1 MAFSNSAPPSDSAGS
16 TVTSSSP
23 RPLVLTD
30 VHKRFG
36 AVVALNGASLR
47 LRPGTV
53 HALIGGNGS
62 GKSTFAKILTAV
74 LRPDRAT
81 FRQDGSEPA
90 HYTAATAAHLRVAGT
105 YQEVS
110 LVPDLSVAE
119 NLFLSRLPYRVTVR
133 RLPRSLRASATEVLD
148 RLLLPA
154 SVLDTKVRDLPLD
167 QRALTE
173 LAKVLLTAPRVLI
186 MDELTASL
194 RAEQVEQVGKLLK
207 ELSAQGV
214 ATLFVSHRLEELV
227 EFCSSCTVFRNGVTV
242 LETDDIGKHTMDEYV
257 SAMTATN
264 KAVTAARRHRRGT
277 SVDTTK
283 TLIDIR
289 DLVVP
294 GWAEPVSFTVQAGE
308 IVGLG
313 GLAGNGQSDLL
324 RAIFRAAPGRNPG
337 VVALEQKKLSTHSL
351 RDSVRHGIGFISGD
365 RENEMA
371 FGHRTV
377 AENFTVISHA
387 TRRAR
392 PDIGLLAK
400 MRVVG
405 RPDQA
410 MRDLS
415 GGNQQKVIVGRWLAM
430 KPRVLLADD
439 PTRGVDIATRDDIHA
454 LLRDLAD
461 HGAAVILTS
470 SDDRELADI
479 CDRAY
484 VLYGGRIV
492 KELAGEEVT
501 EEELGRISTH
511 PDFHVRA

>member
-1 MAFSNSAPPSDSAGS
+1 MAFSNSAPASDPAGS
-16 TVTSSSP
+16 TVASSG
-23 RPLVLTD
+23 RPLELTD

-62 GKSTFAKILTAV
+62 GKSTFAKILTAA
-74 LRPDRAT
+74 LRPDKAT
-81 FRQDGSEPA
+81 FRVDGSEPGR
-90 HYTAATAAHLRVAGT
+90 YTAATAAHLRVAGT

-119 NLFLSRLPYRVTVR
+119 NLFLARLPYRVIVR
-133 RLPRSLRASATEVLD
+133 GLPRSLRDSATEVLD
-148 RLLLPA
+148 RLLLPT

-173 LAKVLLTAPRVLI
+173 LAKILLTDPRVLI

-194 RAEQVEQVGKLLK
+194 RAEQVERVGKLLK
-207 ELSAQGV
+207 ELSARGV

-257 SAMTATN
+257 SAMAAAR
-264 KAVTAARRHRRGT
+264 KPVTAARGHRRST
-277 SVDTTK
+277 RKDATK

-294 GWAEPVSFTVQAGE
+294 GWAEPVSFAAQAGE

-324 RAIFRAAPGRNPG
+324 RAIFRATPGRHAG
-337 VVALEQKKLSTHSL
+337 VVALEQTKLSAHSL

-365 RENEMA
+365 REREMA

-377 AENFTVISHA
+377 TENFTVIANA

-392 PDIGLLAK
+392 PDTGLLAK

-405 RPDQA
+405 RPGQA

-461 HGAAVILTS
+461 HDAAVILTS

-479 CDRAY
+479 CDRVY
-484 VLYGGRIV
+484 ILYAGRIV
-492 KELAGEEVT
+492 QELAGEEVT
-501 EEELGRISTH
+501 EEELGRISAH